1 MKITLNKLKELS
13 FELYGMGFTNIQTG
27 EFKVLTEGVLK
38 QSLDLKS
45 KHFLSK
51 FAKSLGDLFPDE
63 EAQQSP
69 EFPELMKAEVDISD
83 HIKQLPKD
91 LFEKLG
97 SIQTKE
103 EYPILMDIAAS
114 LV

>member
-13 FELYGMGFTNIQTG
+13 FELYGMGVTNTQTN

-83 HIKQLPKD
+83 HVKQLPKD